1 MFATTAKNIA
11 NTKLTE
17 NGAIAYSTSGRVLT
31 DLFAQIGALRPRSVN
46 EIESKFASA
55 FAADPRIATKML
67 FYCGNIRGGLGERR
81 TFRICLRWLAKNH
94 PEVVITNMANIY
106 HFNRWDSMFE
116 LIDTPVEK
124 EMWGLIAAQLEE
136 DATTAVRVKN
146 GDPYMSISLLA
157 KWMPTETAS
166 SAKTRKLARKAMT
179 NLGLTPRQYRKLI
192 SALRKYLNVTERA
205 MSTDEWSTIDYPSV
219 PSYAMK
225 NYRKAFAKHD
235 AERFHMYTTA
245 LVKGGTK
252 VNASTL
258 YPYDLV
264 GEVRKTVKYDRF
276 IHGYRYNYDAII
288 EEQWKALPNYVS
300 GENNILIMADVSGS
314 MECAGGRPMN
324 TSIGLAT
331 YFAQRA
337 TSEFHNLYLSF
348 TDEPHFIALRD
359 GDSLADCVAQ
369 VQSTGVGYSTNLE
382 RAFDYVLNFSR
393 QHNIKPSDMPRA
405 IVVISDMEIDQYY
418 PGHRNGSKLD
428 FIETMRE
435 KFRLAGYECPS
446 LVLWNVEA
454 RNDTFLSNSENVIF
468 ASGQSPSVFKNL
480 CGALEGKTAW
490 DFMMEVLD
498 DPMYD
503 CVGI

>member
-1 MFATTAKNIA
+1 MNFAEAVMKIPN
-11 NTKLTE
+11 KLTE
-17 NGAIAYSTSGRVLT
+17 NGAAAYDSTGQAVL
-31 DLFAQIGALRPRSVN
+31 DLFAQIGALRPRSER
-46 EIESKFASA
+46 EIEMKFANA
-55 FAADPRIATKML
+55 YNANPLIATKML

-81 TFRICLRWLAKNH
+81 TFRICLRWLAINH
-94 PEVVITNMANIY
+94 PHVVILNMANIY
-106 HFNRWDSMFE
+106 HFNRWDSYFV

-124 EMWGLIAAQLEE
+124 EMWELIAAQLEE
-136 DATTAVRVKN
+136 DATTAIRVKN

-166 SAKTRKLARKAMT
+166 SAKTRKLARKAME

-205 MSTDEWSTIDYPSV
+205 MSTGEWSTIDYPSV

-225 NYRKAFAKHD
+225 NYRKAFARND
-235 AERFHMYTTA
+235 AERFAAYKSSLT
-245 LVKGGTK
+245 KGETK

-264 GEVRKTVKYDRF
+264 GEVRKSGRVYDRF
-276 IHGYRYNYDAII
+276 IHGYRYNYDTII

-300 GENNILIMADVSGS
+300 GDNDFVIMADVSGS
-314 MECAGGRPMN
+314 MDCSGGRPMN

-331 YFAQRA
+331 YFAQRNTGA
-337 TSEFHNLYLSF
+337 YHNLYMTF
-348 TDEPHFIALRD
+348 TNEPHFVKLRE
-359 GDSLADCVAQ
+359 GATLADTIGQ
-369 VQSTGVGYSTNLE
+369 VMGTDVGYSTDLAKAFMYILE
-382 RAFDYVLNFSR
+382 TAVTNGLKN
-393 QHNIKPSDMPRA
+393 SDMPKA
-405 IVVISDMEIDQYY
+405 LVVISDMEIDPYFR
-418 PGHRNGSKLD
+418 RNCSFD
-428 FIETMRE
+428 FVDEMKARFATY
-435 KFRLAGYECPS
+435 GYTLPK

-454 RNDTFLSNSENVIF
+454 RNDTFLSKSDDVVLV
-468 ASGQSPSVFKNL
+468 SGQSPSVFKNL

-490 DFMMEVLD
+490 EFMMEVLD